1 MKCEYC
7 GQEVQE
13 DMAFCPACGTALKKE
28 ETRPDPWE
36 VQAEAFRT
44 PVKAPAPDPEP
55 VEPPHA
61 PEPPKPYW
69 QSNAGQEEAAPQRQA
84 PAYTYQGGTT
94 PPSQNP
100 SSRYAYQGAP
110 VGGGSR
116 PENTTNNSMAVVGL
130 VLGVISL
137 LFNFFGIVGLA
148 AVICS
153 AMGLSQIRQTGQRG
167 KGMAVAG
174 LVLGILAIVWGLLT
188 VLIMVGTFTTYSTP
202 RFY

>member
-1 MKCEYC
+1 MKCEHC
-7 GQEVQE
+7 GQEAQE
-13 DMAFCPACGTALKKE
+13 GMAFCPACGTALQKE
-28 ETRPDPWE
+28 EPRPDPWE

-44 PVKAPAPDPEP
+44 PVKTPDPEPAP

-69 QSNAGQEEAAPQRQA
+69 QSNAGQGEAAPQQP
-84 PAYTYQGGTT
+84 PAYTYQGSAT
-94 PPSQNP
+94 PPPQNP
-100 SSRYAYQGAP
+100 SSQYAYQGGP
-110 VGGGSR
+110 VGGGTR

-130 VLGVISL
+130 VLGVVSL
-137 LFNFFGIVGLA
+137 LINFFGIVGLA

-153 AMGLSQIRQTGQRG
+153 AMGLSQIKRTGQRG

-174 LVLGILAIVWGLLT
+174 LVLGILAILWGLVSL
-188 VLIMVGTFTTYSTP
+188 LILVGSFVSYSSGP